1 MFRNYEVNKKI
12 ERISD
17 VSVLGVELARGKL
30 TVWRK
35 KHESGRAVDVLTTFF
50 VAKGAQLKD
59 VYGQIMPLSKIKSG
73 SSVSVDYVKE
83 KDGRFVASNI
93 VVTVKSQGRR

>member
-1 MFRNYEVNKKI
+1 VNRKI
-12 ERISD
+12 ERISNIPVLD
-17 VSVLGVELARGKL
+17 VEFATGKL

-35 KHESGRAVDVLTTFF
+35 KHGPERVVDVLTTFF
-50 VAKGAQLKD
+50 VAKGAQIKD
-59 VYGQIMPLSKIKSG
+59 VYGHIMPLSKIKPG
-73 SSVSVDYVKE
+73 SSVTVDYVKE

>member
-1 MFRNYEVNKKI
+1 MPRSYEVNKKI
-12 ERISD
+12 ERISN
-17 VSVLGVELARGKL
+17 VSVLDVELTTGKL

-35 KHESGRAVDVLTTFF
+35 KDELERVVDVLTTFF
-50 VAKGAQLKD
+50 VAKGAQIKD
-59 VYGQIMPLSKIKSG
+59 VYGHIMPLSRIKPG
-73 SSVSVDYVKE
+73 SSVTVDYVKE

>member
-1 MFRNYEVNKKI
+1 MPRSYEVKKKI
-12 ERISD
+12 ERISN
-17 VSVLGVELARGKL
+17 VSVLDVELATGKL

-35 KHESGRAVDVLTTFF
+35 KYDPERVVDVLTTFF
-50 VAKGAQLKD
+50 LAKYVQVKD
-59 VYGQIMPLSKIKSG
+59 VSGHSILLSKIGPASI
-73 SSVSVDYVKE
+73 VTVDYVKE

>member
-1 MFRNYEVNKKI
+1 MNKKI
-12 ERISD
+12 ERISNI
-17 VSVLGVELARGKL
+17 SVLDVELTTGKL

-35 KHESGRAVDVLTTFF
+35 KYEPERAADVLTTFF
-50 VAKGAQLKD
+50 VTKSAQIKD
-59 VYGQIMPLSKIKSG
+59 VYGHIMLLSKIRPG
-73 SSVSVDYVKE
+73 SRVSVDYVKE